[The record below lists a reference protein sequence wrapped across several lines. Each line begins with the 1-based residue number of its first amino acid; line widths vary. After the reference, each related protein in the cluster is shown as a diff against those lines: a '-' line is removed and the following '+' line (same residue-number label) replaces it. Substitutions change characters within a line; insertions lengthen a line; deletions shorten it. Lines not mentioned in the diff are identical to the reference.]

1 MEYSSITL
9 VGECDVNTQS
19 QEENK
24 TEQFRAGSGAV
35 IKVIFYHFQSPS
47 STPAAFYIKHFI

>member
-24 TEQFRAGSGAV
+24 TEHFRAGSGAV
-35 IKVIFYHFQSPS
+35 IKVI
-47 STPAAFYIKHFI
+47 STIFSLQAP